1 MVKYCETCN
10 VLYGWFIV
18 IRLNVCALVVKGCS
32 TEVKLACFNKKLFC
46 CVCRLG
52 SLSKEHGTKT
62 DTKKEEKEESAPD
75 SNENDGKYC
84 I

>member
-1 MVKYCETCN
+1 M
-10 VLYGWFIV
+10 GR
-18 IRLNVCALVVKGCS
+18 RLMGS
-32 TEVKLACFNKKLFC
+32 RFNGASFDGTLFNGTSFC

-75 SNENDGKYC
+75 SNENDGKYY